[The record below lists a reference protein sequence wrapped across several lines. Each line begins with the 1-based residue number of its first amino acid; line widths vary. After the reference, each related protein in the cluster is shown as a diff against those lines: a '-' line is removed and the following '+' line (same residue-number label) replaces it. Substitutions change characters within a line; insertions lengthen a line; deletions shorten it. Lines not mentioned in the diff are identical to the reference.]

1 MIDPLLITRKIAL
14 IAKDFNALLP
24 YGRLTLEAYLAD
36 QVNEVVV
43 ERYLERI
50 IGRMID
56 INYHLITELGHP
68 PPKDYFESFAE
79 MGKLGILPIAFSRSI
94 AQAAGLRNRIVHEY
108 DEIDETK
115 MHEALQSAI
124 RDIPQYVAY
133 IQQYVQSLNPSV

>member
-1 MIDPLLITRKIAL
+1 
-14 IAKDFNALLP
+14 
-24 YGRLTLEAYLAD
+24 
-36 QVNEVVV
+36 
-43 ERYLERI
+43 
-50 IGRMID
+50 
-56 INYHLITELGHP
+56 
-68 PPKDYFESFAE
+68 